1 MLHIYLQ
8 KERKKKHDATT
19 LAQFDKKKIIYKRR
33 RVIWKSINI
42 QQKNKKN
49 REKKYH
55 IFK

>member
-49 REKKYH
+49 RKKISH
-55 IFK
+55 I